1 MFAVHH
7 EKSFVPA
14 LFRSL
19 LITYFDNLE
28 SGKRKSLEKFWI
40 LDPKICMSPVGIS
53 SAVQLHCFTEI
64 TILMRQQKPKAI
76 WYSVKI
82 AWDHKLYLLLINYN
96 IQLRDVLLI
105 VSKHYLLFITKGR
118 KVFSLLSIKMLQRK
132 VSLNESLQEY
142 KIMISVQYMNG
153 MKKLQGI
160 FLLVRLFTEIFNNKS
175 KTKFS
180 KPFS

>member
-1 MFAVHH
+1 M
-7 EKSFVPA
+7 
-14 LFRSL
+14 
-19 LITYFDNLE
+19 ITYFDNLE
-28 SGKRKSLEKFWI
+28 SGKRKSLEKSWI
-40 LDPKICMSPVGIS
+40 LDPKISMNPIRIS
-53 SAVQLHCFTEI
+53 SALQLHSFTEI
-64 TILMRQQKPKAI
+64 TILICDQKPKAI

-96 IQLRDVLLI
+96 IQLRHVLLI

-142 KIMISVQYMNG
+142 KIMISVQYMYG